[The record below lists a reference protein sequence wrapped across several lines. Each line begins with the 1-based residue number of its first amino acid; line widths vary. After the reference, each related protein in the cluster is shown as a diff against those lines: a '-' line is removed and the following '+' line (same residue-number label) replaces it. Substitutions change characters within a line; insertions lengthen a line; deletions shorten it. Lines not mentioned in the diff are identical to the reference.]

1 MVMIS
6 IDNGREFMSANEAMP
21 MITERGLWE
30 AVVSMM
36 DDDIR
41 ERVHAEL
48 APCSEEDFL
57 TRYLDLATEDLVIG

>member
-1 MVMIS
+1 MAQIS
-6 IDNGREFMSANEAMP
+6 LTNGRDFLDAHEAMP

-41 ERVHAEL
+41 EQVHAEL
-48 APCSEEDFL
+48 APGSEEDFL
-57 TRYLDLATEDLVIG
+57 TRYLDLATDDLVIG